1 MTREEYIQSLAQ
13 TDPILEYVEATLKEA
28 DLPPMFINPDLGRLL
43 TVLVTSTRAQRVL
56 EIGTFGGYSAI
67 CLARGL
73 TPTGKL
79 ISLEQRPEHAD
90 LAKQNIAHAGLSEQV
105 EIIIG
110 EAVASLAKLDTAGDQ
125 FDIIFI
131 DADKPNYPTYL
142 QSALTLAK
150 PGTLIVADNVLL
162 RDKVLD
168 MTNDNLSPRAMR
180 AFNQTFMNHPLLIS
194 TILPVHDG
202 FAVACVREY
211 VSAT

>member
-13 TDPILEYVEATLKEA
+13 TDPILESVEATLKKA
-28 DLPPMFINPDLGRLL
+28 GLPPMFVNPDLGRLL
-43 TVLVTSTRAQRVL
+43 TVLVASTRAQHVL

-73 TPTGKL
+73 TATGRL
-79 ISLEQRPEHAD
+79 ISLEQKPEHAEI
-90 LAKQNIAHAGLSEQV
+90 AKHHIADAGLSEQI
-105 EIIIG
+105 EIIVG
-110 EAVASLAKLDTAGDQ
+110 EAVDSLDTLHTAGHQ
-125 FDIIFI
+125 FDVIFI
-131 DADKPNYPTYL
+131 DADKPNYPNYL
-142 QSALTLAK
+142 QRALALAK

-168 MTNDNLSPRAMR
+168 MTNDNPSPRAVR
-180 AFNQTFMNHPLLIS
+180 SFNQTFMNHPLLIS

-211 VSAT
+211 ADAT